1 MNSLS
6 KHKKI
11 HIVLSSI
18 TLLYLT
24 FFCYFGVK
32 VSQYPLLGIK
42 LIPNESH
49 WMVEGTMSMGI
60 GEKLGVKPGDV
71 IESVNGEEQFNHSIL
86 KKWLILEQV
95 QSFSVERSGEVIHF
109 QVHDKKNNTVPYFTM
124 TFFSLLFF
132 SLGIVTYYKK
142 HYVHYSKY
150 FFLFN
155 LGMSLTLLSAVP
167 SVLGFLSS
175 RIMFCLSIIWFSYFL
190 VKFIMFFPVSITDS
204 RAARITSTISFVVA
218 IGFTV
223 FFLSHLILE
232 LPNILIVFLIKGI
245 MLPVVF
251 SLVAISFLL
260 AIISLRKINRKEGYQ
275 VTLLLFC
282 SLLGYL
288 PTIIFYM
295 LPTIW
300 HIKEA
305 SFVSTAFFLFLI
317 PLICSYLLLKK
328 GNLNF
333 YMLVPNF
340 ILRVL
345 FSIVVMIAI
354 FLLYSFQKN
363 TGNTALVLLFS
374 LLFFWGIQMT
384 FSHIIAWNT
393 VRNDIRKENEQ
404 TTAGVLTQY
413 KQNYYIREI
422 LEFIL
427 NDLSRMIDAKG
438 SIIVFP
444 INFHTRYI
452 YSYELDEDIT
462 TGIKVNRQGKLS
474 VRPELQHQISE
485 QVPISCNNR
494 VIGHLLVIGMTEK
507 GSLDRVV
514 LEKYLFVISNFFSYM
529 KELEDIRIEYLN
541 RLNKTDE
548 LSFSKEMNDDY
559 YFIEKLEEEKEKISH
574 YLHDSIIQSLIFVLR
589 DLKDLREDKNNN
601 NNNKRINYMLENL
614 ENALFDLR
622 NLCFDLYPSLVEDLG
637 FKKAVDYL
645 IREVQRSSD
654 LIVTSEYETFVE
666 NELPLPLKL
675 ALFRM
680 VKELV
685 NNVLKHA
692 QASKLA
698 LNFIMEEDVFI
709 IEVEDDG
716 KGIELTDFYKNLTKN
731 RRFGLVSIK
740 RKVNYLRGTFDIY
753 RNRWS
758 GTTFVITIPNSK
770 KDGDVYERAN

>member
-1 MNSLS
+1 MFNLN
-6 KHKKI
+6 KHKII
-11 HIVLSSI
+11 HIVLLSI

-24 FFCYFGVK
+24 YFCYFGIK
-32 VSQYPLLGIK
+32 VAQYPFLGIK

-49 WMVEGTMSMGI
+49 WMVESTMTTGI
-60 GEKLGVKPGDV
+60 GEELGVKPGDV
-71 IESVNGEEQFNHSIL
+71 IELIDGDKQLNHYIL

-95 QSFSVERSGEVIHF
+95 SSFSVERSGEIIHF
-109 QVHDKKNNTVPYFTM
+109 RVPISGKHNIISYFIM
-124 TFFSLLFF
+124 TFFSLHFL

-150 FFLFN
+150 FLLFN
-155 LGMSLTLLSAVP
+155 LGMSFALLSAVP
-167 SVLGFLSS
+167 SAFGFLSS
-175 RIMFCLSIIWFSYFL
+175 RIIFCLSLIWFSYYL
-190 VKFIMFFPVSITDS
+190 VKFILFFPVSITE
-204 RAARITSTISFVVA
+204 AKVARITSTVSFVMA

-223 FFLSHLILE
+223 FVFCHLIFE
-232 LPNILIVFLIKGI
+232 LPYILIAFLIKGI

-251 SLVAISFLL
+251 SLVAMPFLL
-260 AIISLRKINRKEGYQ
+260 ALISLRKINIKERYQ
-275 VTLLLFC
+275 VKLLLFC

-295 LPTIW
+295 VPMIW
-300 HIKEA
+300 NIEEV
-305 SFVSTAFFLFLI
+305 SFVSTTFFLFLI
-317 PLICSYLLLKK
+317 PVICSYILLKK
-328 GNLNF
+328 GDLNF
-333 YMLVPNF
+333 FMIVPNF
-340 ILRVL
+340 IIRILY
-345 FSIVVMIAI
+345 SIVVII
-354 FLLYSFQKN
+354 TFLLLYSFQKK

-374 LLFFWGIQMT
+374 LFFFWGAQMT
-384 FSHIIAWNT
+384 YSHIIGWNT
-393 VRNDIRKENEQ
+393 ARNYRRKENQQ
-404 TTAGVLTQY
+404 TIVGVLTKY
-413 KQNYYIREI
+413 KQNNYTREM
-422 LEFIL
+422 LEFII
-427 NDLSRMIDAKG
+427 NELSRMVDAKG
-438 SIIVFP
+438 SIIVLL
-444 INFHTRYI
+444 NHFHTECI
-452 YSYELDEDIT
+452 YSNELDDDIT
-462 TGIKVNRQGKLS
+462 TGIKVNRQRKLS
-474 VRPELQHQISE
+474 IQPELQNQISD
-485 QVPISCNNR
+485 QVPIICNR
-494 VIGHLLVIGMTEK
+494 KVIGHLLIIGMKEK
-507 GSLDRVV
+507 GKLDRML
-514 LEKYLFVISNFFSYM
+514 LEKYVFQISNFLSYM
-529 KELEDIRIEYLN
+529 KELEDIRIEYIK

-589 DLKDLREDKNNN
+589 DLKELREDKNQ
-601 NNNKRINYMLENL
+601 NNKKRVNYMLENL

-622 NLCFDLYPSLVEDLG
+622 NLCFDLYPSLVEDIG

-675 ALFRM
+675 ASFRM

-692 QASKLA
+692 KASKLA
-698 LNFIMEEDVFI
+698 LNFIMEGDVFI

-716 KGIELTDFYKNLTKN
+716 EGIELTDLHKNLTKN

-770 KDGDVYERAN
+770 KDGDVYERTN